1 MRKLIYLTALTTT
14 LVACGGGGGGGGN
27 PPEFT
32 SDASVT
38 VLENRTAT
46 GYVATA
52 VSSDEGGVTFS
63 IVGGEDA
70 NSFSVDGATGE
81 LEFIAPQNFEAPN
94 DGNGNNSYLLTLQAT
109 DAEGNTSTL
118 DLTVNVTNE
127 FNLGITQTFPSG
139 NANYGG
145 VNEIVVTGLISDSES
160 ENNIIPMG
168 VVESLTVNGVEVEL
182 DPQNPGAWTVS
193 IPADQTLRSLDI
205 SLTDVDGNITEAS
218 QAVINIPIFRQITQ
232 TVYDEDSQQIYFIA
246 TVDDVDGDRGFV
258 FTLGR
263 FDITAATYE
272 ILSELDEGS
281 DFALNNAFQ
290 LTFDSMNQR
299 LIYRDNS
306 VFPDIIRFVEV
317 DLLTGNRTLFADVV
331 NDDDTDTRVNNFV
344 YDEINNRGFLTKGIS
359 GQLELYS
366 IDFNLNSLAAV
377 INPDTNEIISNIDQF
392 ALNSN
397 VDRIYFLS
405 SPGNF
410 YNLNILDLNEN
421 TLQTFSES
429 TVRSSSRGRLF
440 IDEDRNRLI
449 LDPLADYALI
459 DKLTGEVESLRTSR
473 VGNGFI
479 QSGTLG
485 YGPISNTSVAA
496 TRDGRFAQIAID
508 QEVTD
513 SSLEN
518 EGVITPF
525 LPRSGEGRNPDDTGT
540 FFLSENNELLRVN
553 SLGIFAVNLQNGD
566 RSEVTA
572 DFPDTS
578 NASAIDSVVF
588 NQDDDRV
595 FGFTLG
601 RSFGDFAGRFS
612 VYELDSD
619 TTTVLSEIP
628 FSETEDVSGNSPI
641 TIGNRNRGSLLHD
654 VDRNRVITAVTRFDT
669 TIRYFSVDTDT
680 GERAP
685 LFDDFDPEASPLFG
699 DNILRVFDQSS
710 DVILVSNGERD
721 SLYRFNLT
729 TEELALVSSDTLGDG
744 PTGVFTNQSAITTDF
759 DNNRVLIASDNTIH
773 AVDLTTGNRSVLIA
787 SDESGPVFLNP
798 GAIELSEDSERLYV
812 SSMTRGLI
820 LSIHLASGQKTIL
833 SD

>member
-1 MRKLIYLTALTTT
+1 MALTTT
-14 LVACGGGGGGGGN
+14 LVACGGGGGGGGSN

-81 LEFIAPQNFEAPN
+81 LAFITPQNFEAPN
-94 DGNGNNSYLLTLQAT
+94 DGNGNNTYLLTLQAT

-118 DLTVNVTNE
+118 DLTVNVINE
-127 FNLGITQTFPSG
+127 FNLGITQTFPSV

-145 VNEIVVTGLISDSES
+145 VNEVVVTGLISDSES
-160 ENNIIPMG
+160 ENNIIPMDA
-168 VVESLTVNGVEVEL
+168 VESLTVNGVEIEL
-182 DPQNPGAWTVS
+182 DPQNPGAWTAS

-205 SLTDVDGNITEAS
+205 SLTDANGNITEAS
-218 QAVINIPIFRQITQ
+218 QAVINIPVFRQVTQ

-246 TVDDVDGDRGFV
+246 TVDDVDSDQGFV
-258 FTLGR
+258 FALGR
-263 FDITAATYE
+263 FDIAAATYE

-281 DFALNNAFQ
+281 DFAIENAAN
-290 LTFDSMNQR
+290 LIFDSMNQR

-366 IDFNLNSLAAV
+366 IDFNLNSLAGV

-392 ALNSN
+392 TLNSN

-405 SPGNF
+405 SPGDF
-410 YNLNILDLNEN
+410 YNLNILDLSEN

-429 TVRSSSRGRLF
+429 TVRSRSAGRGRLF

-449 LDPLADYALI
+449 LDPFGDYALI
-459 DKLTGEVESLRTSR
+459 DKLTGEVESLLTSR

-525 LPRSGEGRNPDDTGT
+525 LPRSGDGRLLGSTGT

-553 SLGIFAVNLQNGD
+553 TLGIFAVNLQNGD

-572 DFPDTS
+572 DFPDIS

-588 NQDDDRV
+588 DQNDNRV
-595 FGFTLG
+595 FGFTVGLP
-601 RSFGDFAGRFS
+601 FGDFAGRFS

-619 TTTVLSEIP
+619 TTTVLSEVP
-628 FSETEDVSGNSPI
+628 LSEAEDVSGNSPI
-641 TIGNRNRGSLLHD
+641 TIGNSNRGSLLHD
-654 VDRNRVITAVTRFDT
+654 VDRNRIITAVTRFDT

-680 GERAP
+680 GERTP
-685 LFDDFDPEASPLFG
+685 LFNDFDPEASPLFG

-729 TEELALVSSDTLGDG
+729 TQELALVSSDTLGDG
-744 PTGVFTNQSAITTDF
+744 PAGVFTNQSAITTDF

-812 SSMTRGLI
+812 SSRTRGLI